1 MKMWYLLL
9 SICCLPC
16 VLCLCSGLQEN
27 SHIER
32 VPVNAFRG
40 LCTQTISE
48 MWEIRRFFRNIRS
61 ALTQLRVGFTCA
73 LMNVPW
79 DAPCPLYW
87 APSSPT
93 SPNTLI
99 AKNCHFIFFFS
110 LSLFEAALNHMQVNI
125 CRPTES
131 ESIHQSCMCFNL
143 AHKCLSL
150 IDLLHEK
157 WFISMA
163 FFLLTPWYTSI
174 CYIIDRGY
182 MFM

>member
-1 MKMWYLLL
+1 MCYVCVVACKRTATSRESPSTLSEASALKLSARCERFVAFLETYAPPSHSSEWASHAHWWMFPEMLPALFTELRLLL
-9 SICCLPC
+9 
-16 VLCLCSGLQEN
+16 
-27 SHIER
+27 H
-32 VPVNAFRG
+32 
-40 LCTQTISE
+40 
-48 MWEIRRFFRNIRS
+48 
-61 ALTQLRVGFTCA
+61 LR
-73 LMNVPW
+73 
-79 DAPCPLYW
+79 
-87 APSSPT
+87 
-93 SPNTLI
+93 TLSLLKI
-99 AKNCHFIFFFS
+99 ATLFFFFS